1 MDRWIGEW
9 CSYNFAAGS
18 FHTKKLCSRLF
29 STEVEF
35 YWHKQRYRW
44 YHRPVWGQ
52 MVKYHVLVPAWVI
65 TLLWVLASSV
75 YRCWLFSDRD
85 STVVVCLLWSADNP
99 GWSWSLAGY
108 VTWRDDVIAGACSRR
123 GDWWIDTLWIVAPVC
138 VAVVCIFILALII
151 VLTRYQNNLENAGDN
166 SRKSLETRKIRLPFL
181 FV

>member
-1 MDRWIGEW
+1 MCNLTPIAAENRLVQRLQSSVCPCRVHALHGPDQ
-9 CSYNFAAGS
+9 FAI
-18 FHTKKLCSRLF
+18 
-29 STEVEF
+29 
-35 YWHKQRYRW
+35 
-44 YHRPVWGQ
+44 HRPVWGQ
-52 MVKYHVLVPAWVI
+52 MVKYHVLVPARVI